1 MTRCDSCKKKL
12 GIMEYVCK
20 CGKVFC
26 ITHLQPE
33 HHLCTYDYKTEKQAE
48 LKKQLEIG
56 PLSTK
61 VTPI

>member
-1 MTRCDSCKKKL
+1 
-12 GIMEYVCK
+12 MEYVCK